1 VEHYLN
7 IVVRAIFIDN
17 MALALFLGMCS
28 FVAVSKRVNTALGLG
43 LAVTF
48 VLVVTVPLNN
58 LVYDHLLERGALTW
72 ISPDLAATDLGF
84 LRFLCFIGTIAAL
97 VQIVEIVLDRFV
109 PALFNALG
117 VFLPLIAVNCAIL
130 GGSLFMVNR
139 DYTLPE
145 SVAFAFGSGVGW
157 LLAIVALAA
166 LRERMVY
173 SIVPAPLRGVGITF
187 GLIGI
192 MAIGFMAFTGID
204 I

>member
-1 VEHYLN
+1 MEHYLN
-7 IVVRAIFIDN
+7 IIVRAIFIDN

-28 FVAVSKRVNTALGLG
+28 FVAVSKRVETALGLG
-43 LAVTF
+43 VAVTF
-48 VLVVTVPLNN
+48 VLVITVPLNN
-58 LVYDHLLERGALTW
+58 LVYDYLLSRGALTW
-72 ISPDLAATDLGF
+72 ISPDLAATDLSF
-84 LRFLCFIGTIAAL
+84 LNFLCFIGTIAAL
-97 VQIVEIVLDRFV
+97 VQIVEIIMDRYM
-109 PALFNALG
+109 PAVFNALG
-117 VFLPLIAVNCAIL
+117 VFLPLIAVNCALL

-139 DYTLPE
+139 DYTLAE
-145 SVAFAFGSGVGW
+145 GTAFAFGSGIGW

-192 MAIGFMAFTGID
+192 MAIGFMAFSGID

>member
-1 VEHYLN
+1 MEHYLN
-7 IVVRAIFIDN
+7 IAVRAIFIDN

-48 VLVVTVPLNN
+48 VLIVTVPLNN
-58 LVYDHLLERGALTW
+58 IVYDYLLSRGALTW
-72 ISPDLAATDLGF
+72 ISEDLAATDLSF
-84 LRFLCFIGTIAAL
+84 LQFLCFIGTIAAL

-139 DYTLPE
+139 DYTLGE
-145 SVAFAFGSGVGW
+145 SVAFAAGSGIGW

-192 MAIGFMAFTGID
+192 MAIGFMAFSGID

>member
-1 VEHYLN
+1 MEHYLN
-7 IVVRAIFIDN
+7 IAVRAIFIDN

-28 FVAVSKRVNTALGLG
+28 FVAVSKQVSTALGLG
-43 LAVTF
+43 LAVIF

-58 LVYDHLLERGALTW
+58 VVYDYLLSRGALTW
-72 ISPDLAATDLGF
+72 VSEDLAATDLSF
-84 LRFLCFIGTIAAL
+84 LQFLCFIGTIAAL

-139 DYTLPE
+139 DYTLGE
-145 SVAFAFGSGVGW
+145 SVAFAAGSGIGW

-192 MAIGFMAFTGID
+192 MAIGFMAFSGIEL
-204 I
+204 

>member
-1 VEHYLN
+1 MEHYLN

-48 VLVVTVPLNN
+48 VLVVTVPINN
-58 LVYDHLLERGALTW
+58 LVYDHLLARGALTW
-72 ISPDLAATDLGF
+72 ISEDLAATDLSF
-84 LRFLCFIGTIAAL
+84 LQFLCFIGTIAAL

-187 GLIGI
+187 GLAGI

-204 I
+204 L

>member
-1 VEHYLN
+1 MEHYLN
-7 IVVRAIFIDN
+7 IIVRAIFIDN

-28 FVAVSKRVNTALGLG
+28 FVAVSKRVETAIGLG
-43 LAVTF
+43 VAVTF
-48 VLVVTVPLNN
+48 VLVITVPLNN
-58 LVYDHLLERGALTW
+58 LVYDYLLSRGALTW
-72 ISPDLAATDLGF
+72 VSEDLAATDLSF
-84 LRFLCFIGTIAAL
+84 LNFLCFIGTIAAL
-97 VQIVEIVLDRFV
+97 VQIVEIVMDRYL

-139 DYTLPE
+139 DYTLAE
-145 SVAFAFGSGVGW
+145 GTAFAFGSGIGW

-192 MAIGFMAFTGID
+192 MAIGFMAFSGIN

>member
-1 VEHYLN
+1 MEHYLN
-7 IVVRAIFIDN
+7 IIIRAIFIDN

-28 FVAVSKRVNTALGLG
+28 FVAVSKRVETALGLG
-43 LAVTF
+43 AAVTF
-48 VLVVTVPLNN
+48 VLVVTVPVNN
-58 LVYDHLLERGALTW
+58 LVYDHLLSRGALTW
-72 ISPDLAATDLGF
+72 ISEDLSATDLGF
-84 LRFLCFIGTIAAL
+84 LRFLCFIATIAAL
-97 VQIVEIVLDRFV
+97 VQIVEMVLDRFV

-139 DYTLPE
+139 DYTLSE
-145 SVAFAFGSGVGW
+145 STAFAFGSGIGW

-173 SIVPAPLRGVGITF
+173 SIVPAPLRGIGITF
-187 GLIGI
+187 GLTGI
-192 MAIGFMAFTGID
+192 MAIGFMAFSGID

>member
-1 VEHYLN
+1 MEHYLN
-7 IVVRAIFIDN
+7 IAVRAIFIDN

-48 VLVVTVPLNN
+48 VLIVTVPLNN
-58 LVYDHLLERGALTW
+58 LVYDYLLSRGALTW
-72 ISPDLAATDLGF
+72 ISEDLAATDLSF
-84 LRFLCFIGTIAAL
+84 LQFLCFIGTIAAL

-139 DYTLPE
+139 DYDLAE
-145 SVAFAFGSGVGW
+145 SVAFAAGSGIGW

-192 MAIGFMAFTGID
+192 MAIGFMAFSGID

>member
-1 VEHYLN
+1 MEHYLN
-7 IVVRAIFIDN
+7 IIVRAIFIDN

-28 FVAVSKRVNTALGLG
+28 FVAVSKRVDTALGLG
-43 LAVTF
+43 VAVTF
-48 VLVVTVPLNN
+48 VLVVTVPVNN
-58 LVYDHLLERGALTW
+58 LVYDHLLSRGALTW
-72 ISPDLAATDLGF
+72 VSEDLAATDLGF
-84 LRFLCFIGTIAAL
+84 LRFLCFIGTIAAI
-97 VQIVEIVLDRFV
+97 VQIVEMVLDRFL
-109 PALFNALG
+109 PALYNALG

-139 DYTLPE
+139 DYDLAE
-145 SVAFAFGSGVGW
+145 SAAFAFGSGVGW

-166 LRERMVY
+166 MRERMVY

-187 GLIGI
+187 GLAGI

>member
-1 VEHYLN
+1 MEHYLDI
-7 IVVRAIFIDN
+7 IVKAIFIDN

-28 FVAVSKRVNTALGLG
+28 FVAVSKRVKTAIGLG
-43 LAVTF
+43 MAVTL
-48 VLVVTVPLNN
+48 VLVITVPLNN
-58 LVYDHLLERGALTW
+58 LVYDHLLSRGALTW
-72 ISPDLAATDLGF
+72 LSEDLAATDLSF
-84 LRFLCFIGTIAAL
+84 LNFLCFIGTIAAL
-97 VQIVEIVLDRFV
+97 VQIVEIILDRYA

-139 DYTLPE
+139 DYTLAE
-145 SVAFAFGSGVGW
+145 GTAFAFGSGIGW

-173 SIVPAPLRGVGITF
+173 SIVPAPLRGTGITF

-192 MAIGFMAFTGID
+192 MAIGFMAFSGIN

>member
-1 VEHYLN
+1 MEHYLN
-7 IVVRAIFIDN
+7 IAVRAIFIDN

-48 VLVVTVPLNN
+48 VLIVTVPLNN
-58 LVYDHLLERGALTW
+58 IVYDYLLSRGALTW
-72 ISPDLAATDLGF
+72 ISEDLAATDLSF
-84 LRFLCFIGTIAAL
+84 LQFLCFIGTIAAL

-130 GGSLFMVNR
+130 GGSLFMVTR
-139 DYTLPE
+139 DYTLGE
-145 SVAFAFGSGVGW
+145 SVAFAAGSGIGW

-192 MAIGFMAFTGID
+192 MAIGFMAFSGID

>member
-1 VEHYLN
+1 VEHYLDI
-7 IVVRAIFIDN
+7 IVKAIFIDN

-28 FVAVSKRVNTALGLG
+28 FVAVSKRVKTAIGLG
-43 LAVTF
+43 MAVTL
-48 VLVVTVPLNN
+48 VLVITVPLNN
-58 LVYDHLLERGALTW
+58 LVYDHLLSRGALTW
-72 ISPDLAATDLGF
+72 LSEDLAATDLSF
-84 LRFLCFIGTIAAL
+84 LNFLCFIGTIAAL
-97 VQIVEIVLDRFV
+97 VQIVEIILDRYA

-139 DYTLPE
+139 DYTLAE
-145 SVAFAFGSGVGW
+145 GTAFAFGSGIGW

-173 SIVPAPLRGVGITF
+173 SIVPAPLRGTGITF

-192 MAIGFMAFTGID
+192 MAIGFMAFSGIN

>member
-1 VEHYLN
+1 MEHYLN
-7 IVVRAIFIDN
+7 IAVRAIFIDN

-48 VLVVTVPLNN
+48 VLIVTVPLNN
-58 LVYDHLLERGALTW
+58 LVYDYLLSRGALTW
-72 ISPDLAATDLGF
+72 ISEDLAATDLSF
-84 LRFLCFIGTIAAL
+84 LQFLCFIGTIAAL

-139 DYTLPE
+139 DYDLGE
-145 SVAFAFGSGVGW
+145 SVAFAAGSGIGW

-192 MAIGFMAFTGID
+192 MAIGFMAFSGID

>member
-1 VEHYLN
+1 MEHYLN
-7 IVVRAIFIDN
+7 IIIRAIFIDN

-28 FVAVSKRVNTALGLG
+28 FLAVSKRVETALGLG
-43 LAVTF
+43 VAVTF
-48 VLVVTVPLNN
+48 VLVVTVPVNN
-58 LVYDHLLERGALTW
+58 LVYDHLLSRGALTW
-72 ISPDLAATDLGF
+72 ISDGFASTDLGF
-84 LRFLCFIGTIAAL
+84 LRFLCFIATIAAL
-97 VQIVEIVLDRFV
+97 VQIVEMVLDRYV

-139 DYTLPE
+139 DYTLGE
-145 SVAFAFGSGVGW
+145 STAFAFGSGIGW

-166 LRERMVY
+166 MRERMVY
-173 SIVPAPLRGVGITF
+173 SIVPAPLRGIGITF
-187 GLIGI
+187 GLTGI

>member
-1 VEHYLN
+1 
-7 IVVRAIFIDN
+7 
-17 MALALFLGMCS
+17 
-28 FVAVSKRVNTALGLG
+28 
-43 LAVTF
+43 
-48 VLVVTVPLNN
+48 VPLNN
-58 LVYDHLLERGALTW
+58 LVYDYLLSRGALTW
-72 ISPDLAATDLGF
+72 ISEDLAATDLSF
-84 LRFLCFIGTIAAL
+84 LQFLCFIGTIAAL

-139 DYTLPE
+139 DYDLAE
-145 SVAFAFGSGVGW
+145 SVAFAAGSGIGW

-192 MAIGFMAFTGID
+192 MAIGFMAFSGID

>member
-1 VEHYLN
+1 MEHYLN
-7 IVVRAIFIDN
+7 IIIRAIFIDN

-28 FVAVSKRVNTALGLG
+28 FLAVSRRVETALGLG
-43 LAVTF
+43 VAVTF
-48 VLVVTVPLNN
+48 VLVVTVPVNN
-58 LVYDHLLERGALTW
+58 LVYDYLLSRGALTW
-72 ISPDLAATDLGF
+72 ISEGFASTDLGF
-84 LRFLCFIGTIAAL
+84 LRFLCFIATIAAL
-97 VQIVEIVLDRFV
+97 VQIVEMVLDRYV

-139 DYTLPE
+139 DYTLAE
-145 SVAFAFGSGVGW
+145 STAFAFGSGIGW

-166 LRERMVY
+166 MRERMVY
-173 SIVPAPLRGVGITF
+173 SIVPAPLRGIGITF
-187 GLIGI
+187 GLTGI

>member
-1 VEHYLN
+1 MEHYLN
-7 IVVRAIFIDN
+7 IAVRAIFIDN

-28 FVAVSKRVNTALGLG
+28 FVAVSKQVSTALGLG
-43 LAVTF
+43 LAVIF

-58 LVYDHLLERGALTW
+58 LVYDYLLSRGALTW
-72 ISPDLAATDLGF
+72 VSEDLAATDLSF
-84 LRFLCFIGTIAAL
+84 LQFLCFIGTIAAL

-139 DYTLPE
+139 DYTLGE
-145 SVAFAFGSGVGW
+145 SVAFAAGSGIGW

-192 MAIGFMAFTGID
+192 MAIGFMAFSGIEL
-204 I
+204 

>member
-1 VEHYLN
+1 MEHYLN
-7 IVVRAIFIDN
+7 IIVRAIFIDN

-28 FVAVSKRVNTALGLG
+28 FVAVSKRVETAIGLG
-43 LAVTF
+43 VAVTF
-48 VLVVTVPLNN
+48 VLVITVPLNN
-58 LVYDHLLERGALTW
+58 LVYNHLLSRGALTW
-72 ISPDLAATDLGF
+72 LSEDLAATDLSF
-84 LRFLCFIGTIAAL
+84 LNFLCFIGTIAAL
-97 VQIVEIVLDRFV
+97 VQIVEIVMDRYL

-139 DYTLPE
+139 DYTLAE
-145 SVAFAFGSGVGW
+145 GTAFAFGSGIGW

-192 MAIGFMAFTGID
+192 MAIGFMAFSGIN

>member
-1 VEHYLN
+1 MEHYLN
-7 IVVRAIFIDN
+7 IAVRAIFIDN

-48 VLVVTVPLNN
+48 VLIVTVPLNN
-58 LVYDHLLERGALTW
+58 IVYDYLLSRGALTW
-72 ISPDLAATDLGF
+72 ISEDLAATDLSF
-84 LRFLCFIGTIAAL
+84 LQFLCFIGTIAAL

-117 VFLPLIAVNCAIL
+117 VFLPLIAVNCASL

-139 DYTLPE
+139 DYDLGE
-145 SVAFAFGSGVGW
+145 SVAFAAGSGIGW

-192 MAIGFMAFTGID
+192 MAIGFMAFSGID

>member
-1 VEHYLN
+1 MEHYLN
-7 IVVRAIFIDN
+7 IIVRAIFIDN

-28 FVAVSKRVNTALGLG
+28 FVAVSKRVETALGLG
-43 LAVTF
+43 VAVTF
-48 VLVVTVPLNN
+48 VLVITVPLNN
-58 LVYDHLLERGALTW
+58 LVYDYLLSRGALTW
-72 ISPDLAATDLGF
+72 ISPDLAATDLSF
-84 LRFLCFIGTIAAL
+84 LNFLCFIGTIAAL
-97 VQIVEIVLDRFV
+97 VQIVEIIMDRYM

-139 DYTLPE
+139 DYTLAE
-145 SVAFAFGSGVGW
+145 GTAFAFGSGIGW

-192 MAIGFMAFTGID
+192 MAIGFMAFSGID

>member
-58 LVYDHLLERGALTW
+58 LVYDHLLQRGALTW
-72 ISPDLAATDLGF
+72 ISPDFAATDLSF

>member
-1 VEHYLN
+1 MEHYLN
-7 IVVRAIFIDN
+7 IAVRAIFIDN

-48 VLVVTVPLNN
+48 VLIVTVPLNN
-58 LVYDHLLERGALTW
+58 IVYDYLLSRGALTW
-72 ISPDLAATDLGF
+72 ISEDLAATDLSF
-84 LRFLCFIGTIAAL
+84 LQFLCFIGTIAAL

-139 DYTLPE
+139 DYTLGE
-145 SVAFAFGSGVGW
+145 SVAFATGSGIGW

-192 MAIGFMAFTGID
+192 MAIGFMAFSGID

>member
-7 IVVRAIFIDN
+7 IIVKAIFIDN

-28 FVAVSKRVNTALGLG
+28 FVAVSRQVETAIGLG
-43 LAVTF
+43 MAVTF
-48 VLVVTVPLNN
+48 VLVITVPLNN
-58 LVYDHLLERGALTW
+58 LVYDYLLSRGALTW
-72 ISPDLAATDLGF
+72 LSEDLAATDLSF
-84 LRFLCFIGTIAAL
+84 LNFLCFIGTIAAL
-97 VQIVEIVLDRFV
+97 VQIVEIILDRYV

-139 DYTLPE
+139 DYTLAE
-145 SVAFAFGSGVGW
+145 GTAFAFGSGIGW
-157 LLAIVALAA
+157 TLAIVALAA

-173 SIVPAPLRGVGITF
+173 SIVPAPLRGTGITF

-192 MAIGFMAFTGID
+192 MAIGFMAFSGIN

>member
-1 VEHYLN
+1 LN
-7 IVVRAIFIDN
+7 IAVRAIFIDN

-48 VLVVTVPLNN
+48 VLIVTVPLNN
-58 LVYDHLLERGALTW
+58 IVYDYLLSRGALTW
-72 ISPDLAATDLGF
+72 ISEDLAATDLSF
-84 LRFLCFIGTIAAL
+84 LQFLCFIGTIAAL

-139 DYTLPE
+139 DYDLGE
-145 SVAFAFGSGVGW
+145 SVAFAAGSGIGW

-192 MAIGFMAFTGID
+192 MAIGFMAFSGID

>member
-1 VEHYLN
+1 MEHYLN
-7 IVVRAIFIDN
+7 IAVRAIFIDN

-48 VLVVTVPLNN
+48 VLIVTVPLNN
-58 LVYDHLLERGALTW
+58 IVYDYLLSRGALTW
-72 ISPDLAATDLGF
+72 ISEDLAATDLSF
-84 LRFLCFIGTIAAL
+84 LQFLCFIGTIAAL

-139 DYTLPE
+139 DYDLGE
-145 SVAFAFGSGVGW
+145 SVAFAAGSGIGW

-192 MAIGFMAFTGID
+192 MAIGFMAFSGID

>member
-1 VEHYLN
+1 MEHYLN
-7 IVVRAIFIDN
+7 IIVRAIFIDN

-43 LAVTF
+43 VAVIF
-48 VLVVTVPLNN
+48 VLVITVPLNN
-58 LVYDHLLERGALTW
+58 IVYDYLLSRGALTW
-72 ISPDLAATDLGF
+72 LNPDLAATDLSF
-84 LRFLCFIGTIAAL
+84 LNFLCFIGTIAAL
-97 VQIVEIVLDRFV
+97 VQIVEIIMDRFL
-109 PALFNALG
+109 PGLFNALG

-139 DYTLPE
+139 DYTLGE
-145 SVAFAFGSGVGW
+145 SVAFAFGSGIGW

-192 MAIGFMAFTGID
+192 MAIGFMAFSGID

>member
-7 IVVRAIFIDN
+7 IIVKAIFIDN

-28 FVAVSKRVNTALGLG
+28 FVAVSRQVETAIGLG
-43 LAVTF
+43 MAVTF
-48 VLVVTVPLNN
+48 VLVITVPLNN
-58 LVYDHLLERGALTW
+58 LVYDYLLSRGALTW
-72 ISPDLAATDLGF
+72 LSEDLAATDLSF
-84 LRFLCFIGTIAAL
+84 LNFLCFIGTIAAL
-97 VQIVEIVLDRFV
+97 VQIVEIILDRYV

-139 DYTLPE
+139 DYTLAE
-145 SVAFAFGSGVGW
+145 GTAFAFGSGIGW
-157 LLAIVALAA
+157 TLAIVALAA

-173 SIVPAPLRGVGITF
+173 SIVPAPLRGTGITF

-192 MAIGFMAFTGID
+192 MAINI
-204 I
+204 

>member
-1 VEHYLN
+1 MEHYLN
-7 IVVRAIFIDN
+7 IIVRAIFIDN

-28 FVAVSKRVNTALGLG
+28 FVAVSKRVETALGLG
-43 LAVTF
+43 VAVTF
-48 VLVVTVPLNN
+48 VLVITVPLNN
-58 LVYDHLLERGALTW
+58 LVYDYLLSRGALTW
-72 ISPDLAATDLGF
+72 ISPDLAATDLSF
-84 LRFLCFIGTIAAL
+84 LNFLCFIGTIAAL
-97 VQIVEIVLDRFV
+97 VQIVEIIMDRYM

-139 DYTLPE
+139 DYTLAE
-145 SVAFAFGSGVGW
+145 GTAFAFGSGIGW

-192 MAIGFMAFTGID
+192 MAIGFMAFSCID

>member
-1 VEHYLN
+1 MEHYLN
-7 IVVRAIFIDN
+7 IIVRAIFIDN

-28 FVAVSKRVNTALGLG
+28 FVAVSKRVETAIGLG
-43 LAVTF
+43 VAVTF
-48 VLVVTVPLNN
+48 VLVITVPLNN
-58 LVYDHLLERGALTW
+58 LVSEYLLSRGALSW
-72 ISPDLAATDLGF
+72 LSEDLAATDLSF
-84 LRFLCFIGTIAAL
+84 LNFLCFIGTIAAL
-97 VQIVEIVLDRFV
+97 VQIVEIILDRYV

-139 DYTLPE
+139 DYTLAE
-145 SVAFAFGSGVGW
+145 GTAFAFGSGIGW

-173 SIVPAPLRGVGITF
+173 SIVPAPLRGTGITF

-192 MAIGFMAFTGID
+192 MAIGFMAFSGIN

>member
-7 IVVRAIFIDN
+7 IFVRAIFIDN

>member
-7 IVVRAIFIDN
+7 IAVRAIFIDN

-28 FVAVSKRVNTALGLG
+28 FVAVSKRVNTAIGLG

-48 VLVVTVPLNN
+48 VLIVTVPLNN
-58 LVYDHLLERGALTW
+58 LVYDYLLSRGALTW
-72 ISPDLAATDLGF
+72 ISEDLAATDLSF
-84 LRFLCFIGTIAAL
+84 LQFLCFIGTIAAL

-139 DYTLPE
+139 DYDLAE
-145 SVAFAFGSGVGW
+145 SVAFAAGSGIGW

-192 MAIGFMAFTGID
+192 MAIGFMAFSGID